1 MFYLTNLFVF
11 YPWFLC
17 YSSPITKKKW
27 GLSMPLLALLLDI
40 LAALVYYFQLDSL
53 TDTRILLGLILQSI
67 LVILL
72 ALITFTYK
80 GKRYS
85 TMQPYLFMKYFS
97 IRYSIIVLSFLLNG
111 FLLFLYVLN
120 FMGINDLIFSA
131 Y

>member
-1 MFYLTNLFVF
+1 M
-11 YPWFLC
+11 
-17 YSSPITKKKW
+17 KW
-27 GLSMPLLALLLDI
+27 GFSMPFLALLLDL

-53 TDTRILLGLILQSI
+53 TDMRVLLGLILQI
-67 LVILL
+67 VIFILL

-80 GKRYS
+80 GKRYA

-97 IRYSIIVLSFLLNG
+97 IRYSIIVLSFVLNG

-120 FMGINDLIFSA
+120 FMGINDVIFSA

>member
-1 MFYLTNLFVF
+1 
-11 YPWFLC
+11 
-17 YSSPITKKKW
+17 
-27 GLSMPLLALLLDI
+27 MPLLALLLDI

-97 IRYSIIVLSFLLNG
+97 IRYSIIVLSFLLNV

>member
-1 MFYLTNLFVF
+1 M
-11 YPWFLC
+11 
-17 YSSPITKKKW
+17 KW
-27 GLSMPLLALLLDI
+27 GFSMPFLALLLDL
-40 LAALVYYFQLDSL
+40 LAALVYYFHADSL
-53 TDTRILLGLILQSI
+53 TDTRILLGLVLQAVI
-67 LVILL
+67 FILL

-97 IRYSIIVLSFLLNG
+97 IRYSIIVISFVLNG

-120 FMGINDLIFSA
+120 FMGINDVIFSA